1 MRFISIH
8 TSNVYSESDAPP
20 PPGLAEG
27 MGALVGEMVAAGA
40 FEAAEGLK
48 ASRHGLRLKY
58 TGGQASVASGPFT
71 PQNELTAALTVVKA
85 MSIEE
90 ARPWADRHGEIFR
103 DVEIDLRPVCEP
115 WDIGMAPPP
124 PAGTPR
130 RFMLQFKADA
140 RYETGAPF
148 SSGEEAALARLYGE
162 MEKAGVLVVSEGIAP
177 SSGGLRIQYD
187 HARGERRVTDGP
199 FAESKELIAGFCI
212 MNVKDLDEA
221 VRWTDRFASHFPQVG
236 VEIRALQRQ
245 Q

>member
-8 TSNVYSESDAPP
+8 TSNAASESDAPP
-20 PPGLAEG
+20 PPGLPEA
-27 MGALVGEMVAAGA
+27 MGKLVGDMIAAGV
-40 FEAAEGLK
+40 FEAGEGLK
-48 ASRHGLRLKY
+48 SSRHGLRLKY
-58 TGGQASVASGPFT
+58 VGGKPSVTHGPFT
-71 PQNELTAALTVVKA
+71 PDNELTAALTVVKT
-85 MSIEE
+85 MTIEE
-90 ARPWADRHGEIFR
+90 ARPWADRHGEIFG

-140 RYETGAPF
+140 RYETGAPL
-148 SSGEEAALARLYGE
+148 SAREDAALEKLYGE
-162 MEKAGVLVVSEGIAP
+162 MQQAGVLGVAEGFMP
-177 SSGGLRIQYD
+177 SSGGLRIWYD
-187 HARGERRVTDGP
+187 HAKGERRVTDGP

-221 VRWTDRFASHFPQVG
+221 VRWTDRFAGNFPQVG

-245 Q
+245 K